1 MEDLRAGNQ
10 GEMAAPSWK
19 ATPAPPGC
27 QHRVEPDPAEMADRY
42 GAEVTLIDWRDR
54 LVCSRCGSH
63 KVDLV
68 MTGT

>member
-1 MEDLRAGNQ
+1 MKKPGMGADV
-10 GEMAAPSWK
+10 
-19 ATPAPPGC
+19 APPGC